1 MLGWLTIGGLVLL
14 MAILADDWLANR
26 HRRPLSHMKPDPKS
40 LKSTTGMEDL
50 DITRANQ
57 HIARKPYKDRPK

>member
-1 MLGWLTIGGLVLL
+1 MLGLLTFAGLILV

-40 LKSTTGMEDL
+40 LKGVTGMEDL
-50 DITRANQ
+50 DQTRANQ
-57 HIARKPYKDRPK
+57 QIARKKD